1 MTVSPI
7 NVVYDNKERQYK
19 MTDTVMELQTT
30 VMTGHKPENEF
41 KALKDLFL
49 TNNAF
54 EVILDEDSY
63 TVLPI
68 VITGRNIRYPS
79 ERTNLKKLSLSYRY
93 AYDSRAVD
101 RIQ

>member
-1 MTVSPI
+1 M
-7 NVVYDNKERQYK
+7 
-19 MTDTVMELQTT
+19 
-30 VMTGHKPENEF
+30 
-41 KALKDLFL
+41 
-49 TNNAF
+49 
-54 EVILDEDSY
+54 DEDSY
-63 TVLPI
+63 IVLPI